1 MWELI
6 TKKVVK
12 NPLQLKAADSLRAL
26 KRNRK
31 EKSIIFIGYW
41 KIFTRHFGLVKLTGF
56 KKNDI
61 SEKSHFNE

>member
-6 TKKVVK
+6 AKKVVK

-26 KRNRK
+26 RRNGN

-41 KIFTRHFGLVKLTGF
+41 KIFTRHFGLVELTVM
-56 KKNDI
+56 KKKDI
-61 SEKSHFNE
+61 SQKITF